1 MVSVHSGIFFF
12 SPPII
17 YYAHSSPS
25 PDPRCWDKRSIRGE
39 IARHWN
45 RVEWRKNVRRM
56 PTRMLRFVGHSAVIQ
71 FWQRRTDLSVNEFL
85 PFRPRSAIHPR
96 FLVEGRPLVSRLTS
110 LVVHRNRPRPGNR
123 RIDRPPTNDDD
134 DDDDDDSI
142 PPGLGER
149 ERGREFLTIE
159 ISTIFFPLLF

>member
-1 MVSVHSGIFFF
+1 M
-12 SPPII
+12 
-17 YYAHSSPS
+17 
-25 PDPRCWDKRSIRGE
+25 
-39 IARHWN
+39 
-45 RVEWRKNVRRM
+45 RRM

-149 ERGREFLTIE
+149 ERGREFLTINFND
-159 ISTIFFPLLF
+159 FFSSPFLRDVESSARDSEVWICLDFLIALSV

>member
-159 ISTIFFPLLF
+159 IWTIFFPLLF